1 MPEIN
6 DIDDIIEEDSEKE
19 KPINENYEV
28 KKSTFKMDRP
38 KIEQFFDRK
47 KILIVLG
54 IIGVLSVVLA
64 LTLKPA
70 KQEKDNGEKTPL
82 ATSNTIDITEEV
94 PEDVQPVDIVEDP
107 NAIQNGQQG
116 IPETTTLDQYDS
128 MLGPQY
134 SDNESYSA
142 GTPSSY
148 SSENSAYG
156 DDSTA
161 GMGGIQDTKKSYGKS
176 PIGFNSKKES
186 TTSNTSSNEQ
196 QIMVQQQGIQPI
208 LPQQQE
214 IRENQVTDTTQNR
227 QESKRKFIETQ
238 RNKSYYSTNTVMP
251 PLSRYELKTGTMIP
265 AVLLTAINSDLPG
278 EIMAQVTNDVHDFRT
293 LKHTL
298 IPKGSRIIGRYDSN
312 VTYGQNRLLVVW
324 DRIIFPNGNTLA
336 LDNYQGVDLL
346 GNSGMKGKVNNHFWK
361 LLRSVILS
369 AGINVAA
376 GRLEDINVNVG
387 SSSKARVSIGRGA
400 SDASGNIETIGSRMV
415 EKDLNQQPTIKIK
428 RGSRFNIFVNSDMVL
443 PVYGGRN

>member
-6 DIDDIIEEDSEKE
+6 DIDDIIEED
-19 KPINENYEV
+19 
-28 KKSTFKMDRP
+28 TG
-38 KIEQFFDRK
+38 
-47 KILIVLG
+47 KILVVLG
-54 IIGVLSVVLA
+54 VIGILSVVLA
-64 LTLKPA
+64 LTVKPA
-70 KQEKDNGEKTPL
+70 KQEKNDSEKTPL
-82 ATSNTIDITEEV
+82 ATANTLDITEEV
-94 PEDVQPVDIVEDP
+94 PENPTAVNITEDP
-107 NAIQNGQQG
+107 TVIQNGQTG
-116 IPETTTLDQYDS
+116 VPHTTTLDQYDS

-134 SDNESYSA
+134 SNNESFSPGA
-142 GTPSSY
+142 TSSY
-148 SSENSAYG
+148 STGNSTYN
-156 DDSTA
+156 DDTTSV
-161 GMGGIQDTKKSYGKS
+161 IQDAKKSYGKS
-176 PIGFNSKKES
+176 PISFRSKTE
-186 TTSNTSSNEQ
+186 TTTTNALSPEQ
-196 QIMVQQQGIQPI
+196 QMMLQQGTQET
-208 LPQQQE
+208 PQQIQE
-214 IRENQVTDTTQNR
+214 TRGNQVTDTTQNR

-251 PLSRYELKTGTMIP
+251 PMSRYELKTGTMIP

-278 EIMAQVTNDVHDFRT
+278 EIIAQVTSDVHDFRT

-298 IPKGSRIIGRYDSN
+298 IPKGSRVIGRYDSN

-369 AGINVAA
+369 AGINMAA

-387 SSSKARVSIGRGA
+387 NSSRARVSIGRGA

-415 EKDLNQQPTIKIK
+415 EKDLNQQPTIKIR
-428 RGSRFNIFVNSDMVL
+428 RGSRFNIFVNTDMVL
-443 PVYGGRN
+443 PVYSGRN

>member
-1 MPEIN
+1 MSEIN
-6 DIDDIIEEDSEKE
+6 DIDDIIEEDLDKE
-19 KPINENYEV
+19 KPIDENYQV
-28 KKSTFKMDRP
+28 KKSTFRMDKP

-47 KILIVLG
+47 KILVVLG
-54 IIGVLSVVLA
+54 VIGILSVVLA
-64 LTLKPA
+64 LTVKPA
-70 KQEKDNGEKTPL
+70 KQEKDNSEKTPL
-82 ATSNTIDITEEV
+82 ATANTLDITEEV
-94 PEDVQPVDIVEDP
+94 PEDPTAINITENP
-107 NAIQNGQQG
+107 TAIQDGQTG
-116 IPETTTLDQYDS
+116 IPDTTTLDQYDS

-134 SDNESYSA
+134 SDNESFSLGA
-142 GTPSSY
+142 TSSY
-148 SSENSAYG
+148 STGNSTYN
-156 DDSTA
+156 DDSA
-161 GMGGIQDTKKSYGKS
+161 SVIQDAKKSYGKS
-176 PIGFNSKKES
+176 PINFRSKTE
-186 TTSNTSSNEQ
+186 TTTTNTLSPEQ
-196 QIMVQQQGIQPI
+196 QMMLQQGTQET
-208 LPQQQE
+208 PQQVQE
-214 IRENQVTDTTQNR
+214 TRGNQVIDTTQNR

-251 PLSRYELKTGTMIP
+251 PMSRYELKTGTMIP

-278 EIMAQVTNDVHDFRT
+278 EIIAQVTSDVHDFRT

-298 IPKGSRIIGRYDSN
+298 IPMGSRIIGRYDSN

>member
-1 MPEIN
+1 MSEIN
-6 DIDDIIEEDSEKE
+6 DIDDIIEEDLDKE
-19 KPINENYEV
+19 KPIDENYQV
-28 KKSTFKMDRP
+28 KKSTFRMDKP

-47 KILIVLG
+47 KILVVLG
-54 IIGVLSVVLA
+54 VIGILSVVLA
-64 LTLKPA
+64 LTVKPA
-70 KQEKDNGEKTPL
+70 KQEKDNSEKTPL
-82 ATSNTIDITEEV
+82 ATANTLDITEEV
-94 PEDVQPVDIVEDP
+94 PEYPTAINITENP
-107 NAIQNGQQG
+107 TAIQDGQTG
-116 IPETTTLDQYDS
+116 IPDTTTLDQYDS

-134 SDNESYSA
+134 LDNESFSPGA
-142 GTPSSY
+142 TSSY
-148 SSENSAYG
+148 STGNSTYN
-156 DDSTA
+156 DDSA
-161 GMGGIQDTKKSYGKS
+161 SVIQDAKKSYGKS
-176 PIGFNSKKES
+176 PINFRSKTE
-186 TTSNTSSNEQ
+186 TTTTNTLSPEQ
-196 QIMVQQQGIQPI
+196 QMMLQQGTQET
-208 LPQQQE
+208 PQQVQE
-214 IRENQVTDTTQNR
+214 TRGNQVIDTTQNR

-251 PLSRYELKTGTMIP
+251 PMSRYELKTGTMIP

-278 EIMAQVTNDVHDFRT
+278 EIIAQVTSDVHDFKT

-298 IPKGSRIIGRYDSN
+298 IPMGSRIIGRYDSN

-428 RGSRFNIFVNSDMVL
+428 KGSRFNIFVNSDMVL

>member
-1 MPEIN
+1 MSEIN
-6 DIDDIIEEDSEKE
+6 DIDDIIEEDLDKE
-19 KPINENYEV
+19 KPIDENYQV
-28 KKSTFKMDRP
+28 KKSTFRMDKP

-47 KILIVLG
+47 KILVVLG
-54 IIGVLSVVLA
+54 VIGILSVVLA
-64 LTLKPA
+64 LTVKPA
-70 KQEKDNGEKTPL
+70 KQEKDNSEKTPL
-82 ATSNTIDITEEV
+82 ATANTLDITEEV
-94 PEDVQPVDIVEDP
+94 PEDPTAINITENP
-107 NAIQNGQQG
+107 TAIQDGQTG
-116 IPETTTLDQYDS
+116 IPDTTTLDQYDS
-128 MLGPQY
+128 MLGLQY
-134 SDNESYSA
+134 SDNESFSLGA
-142 GTPSSY
+142 TSSY
-148 SSENSAYG
+148 STGNSTYN
-156 DDSTA
+156 DDSA
-161 GMGGIQDTKKSYGKS
+161 SVIQDAKKSYGKS
-176 PIGFNSKKES
+176 PINFRSKTE
-186 TTSNTSSNEQ
+186 TTTTNTLSPEQ
-196 QIMVQQQGIQPI
+196 QMMLQQGTQET
-208 LPQQQE
+208 PQQVQE
-214 IRENQVTDTTQNR
+214 TRGNQVIDTTQNR

-251 PLSRYELKTGTMIP
+251 PMSRYELKTGTMIP

-278 EIMAQVTNDVHDFRT
+278 EIIAQVTSDVHDFRT

-298 IPKGSRIIGRYDSN
+298 IPMGSRIIGRYDSN

>member
-1 MPEIN
+1 MSEIN
-6 DIDDIIEEDSEKE
+6 DIDDIIEEDLDKE
-19 KPINENYEV
+19 KPIDENYQV
-28 KKSTFKMDRP
+28 KKSTFRMDKP

-47 KILIVLG
+47 KILVVLG
-54 IIGVLSVVLA
+54 VIGILSVVLA
-64 LTLKPA
+64 LTVKPA
-70 KQEKDNGEKTPL
+70 KQEKDNSEKTPL
-82 ATSNTIDITEEV
+82 ATANTLDITEEV
-94 PEDVQPVDIVEDP
+94 PEYPTAINITENP
-107 NAIQNGQQG
+107 TAIQDGQTG
-116 IPETTTLDQYDS
+116 IPDTTTLDQYDS

-134 SDNESYSA
+134 LDNESFSPVA
-142 GTPSSY
+142 TSSY
-148 SSENSAYG
+148 STGNSTYN
-156 DDSTA
+156 DDSA
-161 GMGGIQDTKKSYGKS
+161 SVIQDAKKSYGKS
-176 PIGFNSKKES
+176 PINFRSKTE
-186 TTSNTSSNEQ
+186 TTTTNTLSPEQ
-196 QIMVQQQGIQPI
+196 QMMLQQGTQET
-208 LPQQQE
+208 PQQVQE
-214 IRENQVTDTTQNR
+214 TRGNQVIDTTQNR

-251 PLSRYELKTGTMIP
+251 PMSRYELKTGTMIP

-278 EIMAQVTNDVHDFRT
+278 EIIAQVTSDVHDFKT

-298 IPKGSRIIGRYDSN
+298 IPMGSRIIGRYDSN

-324 DRIIFPNGNTLA
+324 DRIIFPNGNTMA

>member
-1 MPEIN
+1 MSEIN
-6 DIDDIIEEDSEKE
+6 DIDDIIEEDLDKE
-19 KPINENYEV
+19 KPIDENYQV
-28 KKSTFKMDRP
+28 KKSTFRMDKP

-47 KILIVLG
+47 KILVVLG
-54 IIGVLSVVLA
+54 VIGILSVVLA
-64 LTLKPA
+64 LTVKPA
-70 KQEKDNGEKTPL
+70 KQEKDNSEKTPL
-82 ATSNTIDITEEV
+82 ATTNTLDITEEV
-94 PEDVQPVDIVEDP
+94 PEDPTAINITENP
-107 NAIQNGQQG
+107 TAIQDGQTG
-116 IPETTTLDQYDS
+116 IPDTTTLDQYDS
-128 MLGPQY
+128 MLGLQY
-134 SDNESYSA
+134 SDNESFSLGA
-142 GTPSSY
+142 TSSY
-148 SSENSAYG
+148 STGNSTYN
-156 DDSTA
+156 DDSA
-161 GMGGIQDTKKSYGKS
+161 SVIQDAKKSYGKS
-176 PIGFNSKKES
+176 PINFRSKTE
-186 TTSNTSSNEQ
+186 TTTTNTLSPEQ
-196 QIMVQQQGIQPI
+196 QMMLQQGTQET
-208 LPQQQE
+208 PQQVQE
-214 IRENQVTDTTQNR
+214 TRGNQVIDTTQNR

-251 PLSRYELKTGTMIP
+251 PMSRYELKTGTMIP

-278 EIMAQVTNDVHDFRT
+278 EIIAQVTSDVHDFRT

-298 IPKGSRIIGRYDSN
+298 IPMGSRIIGRYDSN

>member
-1 MPEIN
+1 MSEIN
-6 DIDDIIEEDSEKE
+6 DIDDIIEEDLDKE
-19 KPINENYEV
+19 KPIDENYQV
-28 KKSTFKMDRP
+28 KKSTFRMDKP

-47 KILIVLG
+47 KILVVLG
-54 IIGVLSVVLA
+54 VIGILSVVLA
-64 LTLKPA
+64 LTVKPA
-70 KQEKDNGEKTPL
+70 KQEKDNSEKTPL
-82 ATSNTIDITEEV
+82 ATANTLDITEEV
-94 PEDVQPVDIVEDP
+94 PEDPTAINITENP
-107 NAIQNGQQG
+107 TAIQDGQTG
-116 IPETTTLDQYDS
+116 IPDTTTLDQYDS

-134 SDNESYSA
+134 LDNESFSPGA
-142 GTPSSY
+142 TSSY
-148 SSENSAYG
+148 STGNNTYN
-156 DDSTA
+156 DDSA
-161 GMGGIQDTKKSYGKS
+161 SVIQDAKKSYGKS
-176 PIGFNSKKES
+176 PINFRSKTE
-186 TTSNTSSNEQ
+186 TTTTNTLSPEQ
-196 QIMVQQQGIQPI
+196 QMMLQQGTQET
-208 LPQQQE
+208 PQQVQE
-214 IRENQVTDTTQNR
+214 TRGNQVIDTTQNR

-251 PLSRYELKTGTMIP
+251 PMSRYELKTGTMIP

-278 EIMAQVTNDVHDFRT
+278 EIIAQVTSDVHDFKT

-298 IPKGSRIIGRYDSN
+298 IPMGSRIIGRYDSN

-324 DRIIFPNGNTLA
+324 DRIIFPNGNTMA